1 MTLDTAVIL
10 AAGRGS
16 RLGEITRTRSKAM
29 APIAG
34 VPMVGRVIDS
44 FRRAGVSRFIVV
56 AAPSDLELK
65 ELCAKDPTLTL
76 REQRTPL
83 GSGDALRV
91 CEADLAGP
99 FFVSAC
105 DSLVDSAH
113 IIELGRLFAERK
125 PKALVSVLEVS
136 AHESLGARSVV
147 SLKGDAVV
155 DFIEKPDS
163 AERLSN
169 TMALPLYVFGVG
181 VFDELRKLTPSSR
194 GEYELPVVFRSMIAA
209 GGEVLALRAA
219 WRREL
224 TDSKDFLALNRFF
237 LREEIKGIRVDPA
250 VVIPASTKL
259 VAPVVIEQG
268 CRIGE
273 GCTIGPEVFL
283 EQGVCVADGVV
294 VQESVVTRGVV
305 VRKSLSQAV
314 VTG

>member
-1 MTLDTAVIL
+1 M
-10 AAGRGS
+10 
-16 RLGEITRTRSKAM
+16 
-29 APIAG
+29 
-34 VPMVGRVIDS
+34 
-44 FRRAGVSRFIVV
+44 
-56 AAPSDLELK
+56 
-65 ELCAKDPTLTL
+65 
-76 REQRTPL
+76 
-83 GSGDALRV
+83 
-91 CEADLAGP
+91 
-99 FFVSAC
+99 
-105 DSLVDSAH
+105 
-113 IIELGRLFAERK
+113 
-125 PKALVSVLEVS
+125 
-136 AHESLGARSVV
+136 V
-147 SLKGDAVV
+147 SLKGERVV

-163 AERLSN
+163 AQRLSN
-169 TMALPLYVFGVG
+169 MMALPLYVFGVG

-259 VAPVVIEQG
+259 LAPAVIQQG

-283 EQGVCVADGVV
+283 EQGVCVADGVA